1 MRPVDSPQTRPD
13 VAKKTAHLLVVDDEP
28 QIRELVATALRR
40 EGYRV
45 TVQPDAET
53 ALEILRTEDV
63 HLLLTDLKMPRMN
76 GLDLI
81 RAARRMR
88 PGIGSILIT
97 AYSSTETA
105 VQALRTGADDYLT
118 KPFRLEALRATAD
131 RVLRTRRMMDDEQA
145 AVALVRSEASE
156 LRERNRRTTEDLART
171 KATLQLSRRDLEH
184 RVRDLDFVRELSGLL
199 ARKGDLQRMLQTT
212 TSILSRRFQALVTR
226 IELQLGDDMHVAED
240 VRGSVPSH
248 VLSTMGPDLIHRARA
263 AGGTLSDIVLGFGR
277 PMEGLAA
284 ALDVGGLPVGGLTLL
299 RPVNAAHDA
308 AGDHYLLG
316 LVPQTLGV
324 ALESELNRLAAEQNA
339 LQVALSMLDTLEG
352 RGSLYAGHS
361 RRVAR
366 IAGEISGALG
376 LSPRL
381 RGVVETAARLHDVGE
396 VGVPDGVLQREG
408 PLSSAEQ
415 DLVRMH
421 PVIGARILAPFGEA
435 SAFVRHHHERPDGRG
450 YPDGLAG
457 DDIPLGAGIIG
468 VAEAF
473 EAMTSAR
480 PYRPSRSRK
489 EAMSEIERLKGAQFV
504 ADAVDG
510 LLTVPGDRL

>member
-1 MRPVDSPQTRPD
+1 MRPVDSPKAKPD
-13 VAKKTAHLLVVDDEP
+13 LIKTSAHLLVVDDEP

-40 EGYRV
+40 EGYQV
-45 TVQPDAET
+45 SVQPDAEA
-53 ALEILRTEDV
+53 ALEIMRTQEV

-81 RAARRMR
+81 RAARRLR

-105 VQALRTGADDYLT
+105 VQALRTGADDYIT
-118 KPFRLEALRATAD
+118 KPFRLETLRATAE
-131 RVLRTRRMMDDEQA
+131 RVLRARRLMDSEQA
-145 AVALVRSEASE
+145 AVARVRLEATD
-156 LRERNRRTTEDLART
+156 LRERNRRTTQDLERAEAHLR
-171 KATLQLSRRDLEH
+171 LSRRDLEH

-212 TSILSRRFQALVTR
+212 ASILSRRFQALVTR
-226 IELQLGDDMHVAED
+226 IELQLGDGMHVAED
-240 VRGSVPSH
+240 LRGSVPSH
-248 VLSTMGPDLIHRARA
+248 VLSTMGPDLLHRARL
-263 AGGTLSDIVLGFGR
+263 AGGTLSDMVLGFGR

-284 ALDVGGLPVGGLTLL
+284 ALDVGGQPLGGITLL
-299 RPVNAAHDA
+299 RPVDAAHDA

-324 ALESELNRLAAEQNA
+324 ALESELNRQAAEQNA
-339 LQVALSMLDTLEG
+339 LQVALGMLDTLEG

-366 IAGEISGALG
+366 IAGEISGALQ

-381 RGVVETAARLHDVGE
+381 RSVVETAARLHDVGE

-435 SAFVRHHHERPDGRG
+435 SSFVRHHHERPDGRG
-450 YPDGLAG
+450 YPDGLQG
-457 DDIPLGAGIIG
+457 EEIPLGAGIIG
-468 VAEAF
+468 VAEAY
-473 EAMTSAR
+473 EAMTSTR
-480 PYRPSRSRK
+480 PYRRSRSRK
-489 EAMSEIERLKGAQFV
+489 DALAEIERLKGAQFV